1 VMHDLGE
8 RSGFPIR
15 PLMLRHTYAIY
26 TLLMLRT
33 NPNFKGEPLM
43 YVRDRLGHSSV
54 QTTLVYLKQI
64 ERLSGG
70 EVLSI
75 INEYDQMFDLGFLRA
90 TVHNVDHGDN
100 GGELR

>member
-1 VMHDLGE
+1 MHDLGE

-70 EVLSI
+70 EARDEAL
-75 INEYDQMFDLGFLRA
+75 DGPAAQPAD
-90 TVHNVDHGDN
+90 
-100 GGELR
+100 GGASDEQSK